1 VAGGPG
7 AGAGGAEIDER
18 RADAEPGAAT
28 PSRSEPAPREAAD
41 ADSDAK
47 DAEGEPGVEHA
58 EAEVGVE
65 PDAEGRGADVANDVP
80 VVLAERDDDL
90 RDEPEAENGSG
101 ESAAT
106 GAASVDAQ
114 AEPSPPGTH
123 RKARRTAD
131 DEGTDDDATELTPLP
146 DATIADTAGVD
157 TPHADTPPA
166 GTAHDDGD
174 IPADP
179 VGPSVTD
186 LDPPAPSNGPR
197 FVPPPYDPTGI
208 PAYEPTELYEPTER
222 VQPGPAPEPVAQ
234 VPDVRAPVPQQYA
247 TGAVPI
253 LEIEGGWEAVHRRRR
268 RQTLTFLAG
277 LVGVLVLGLVA
288 WLTYSGVVPWPFGGS
303 VSVAQ
308 NVCTHS
314 QPLPPKK
321 ITVRVFNGSSRD
333 GLASQVAGQ
342 LKGLGFAVKGTGND
356 PLETKI
362 KSAAEIRHG
371 ENGDLAAAT
380 IVAYVVGKTKDVQ
393 DDRQDGT
400 IDLVLGPSFARLHSK
415 GELKKSLAAVT
426 STLPMTCPAGV
437 TPTPA
442 TPTPKPSGTPKARVT
457 PRPSATPKR

>member
-1 VAGGPG
+1 VTGGPG

-18 RADAEPGAAT
+18 RLDAEPGAAT
-28 PSRSEPAPREAAD
+28 PSRSDPAPRAAAE

-47 DAEGEPGVEHA
+47 DAEGEPSGEHA

-65 PDAEGRGADVANDVP
+65 PDADGRDADVANDVP

-90 RDEPEAENGSG
+90 RDEPEAENEAG
-101 ESAAT
+101 ETAAT
-106 GAASVDAQ
+106 GATPADAE
-114 AEPSPPGTH
+114 APPPGTH
-123 RKARRTAD
+123 GEAPRTAE
-131 DEGTDDDATELTPLP
+131 DEGLYDDATELTPLP
-146 DATIADTAGVD
+146 DATIADTADVD
-157 TPHADTPPA
+157 APRADTPRT
-166 GTAHDDGD
+166 GTGHDDGD
-174 IPADP
+174 MPADP
-179 VGPSVTD
+179 VGPSVID
-186 LDPPAPSNGPR
+186 LDPPAPSSGPR
-197 FVPPPYDPTGI
+197 FVPPPYDPTSI
-208 PAYEPTELYEPTER
+208 PAYEPTELYRPTER
-222 VQPGPAPEPVAQ
+222 VHPGPAPEPVAQ
-234 VPDVRAPVPQQYA
+234 VPDVRAPVPQQYV

-277 LVGVLVLGLVA
+277 LVGVLVLGFVA
-288 WLTYSGVVPWPFGGS
+288 WLTYSGVVPWPFGGT

-356 PLETKI
+356 PLETRI
-362 KSAAEIRHG
+362 KTAAEIRHG

-380 IVAYVVGKTKDVQ
+380 IVAYVVGRTKDVQ

-437 TPTPA
+437 TPPPA
-442 TPTPKPSGTPKARVT
+442 TPTPKRSGTPKARVT